1 MFGSIE
7 KIITAIG
14 GAAIAYKTLA
24 KAGDFWAMG
33 VKAARD
39 IQEKLGVAAE
49 QNAKRYKT
57 SARQLM
63 TVSIK
68 SVDGLL
74 TLDSIQRMQLWE

>member
-1 MFGSIE
+1 MFGSIK

-39 IQEKLGVAAE
+39 IQEKLG
-49 QNAKRYKT
+49 
-57 SARQLM
+57 
-63 TVSIK
+63 
-68 SVDGLL
+68 
-74 TLDSIQRMQLWE
+74 